1 VTTRT
6 IDPCG
11 VYFID
16 DLADV
21 FHTSRRTIQ
30 RRRAHGVF
38 PIPELDSIDNRP
50 RWSGAEI
57 LKYLERQNQAPAR
70 RSWRKA
76 S

>member
-1 VTTRT
+1 VSART
-6 IDPCG
+6 LDPFG
-11 VYFID
+11 VYFIE
-16 DLADV
+16 DV
-21 FHTSRRTIQ
+21 IEFLHTSRRTIQ

-57 LKYLERQNQAPAR
+57 LKYLERQNQVPAR
-70 RSWRKA
+70 RSWRRA